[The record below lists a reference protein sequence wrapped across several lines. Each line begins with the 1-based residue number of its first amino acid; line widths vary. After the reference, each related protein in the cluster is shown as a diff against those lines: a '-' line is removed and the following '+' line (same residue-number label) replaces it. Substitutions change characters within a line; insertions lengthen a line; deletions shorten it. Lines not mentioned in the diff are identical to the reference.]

1 MIQDVSGKDY
11 AINLFTNTLYV
22 NKIDNIF
29 RFDPNRVKIDLY
41 NYKICKN
48 IYSLRVILNME
59 YEKYNYKVDCYDMIA
74 EKIVNEDL
82 IKQSFEDIVKALEEE
97 NKDIYRL
104 ETPIKDLAYKK
115 YPFLKEAIKKLGFD
129 GIAKSNYNI
138 TNIKNK
144 LICRLDESEDN
155 KIFKLL
161 NNKIDTGDFV
171 RSSKVKSILE
181 AIYKDLNIK
190 KVAKSTDL
198 TRWYEVESSSKR
210 IDGVKVKGY
219 IINRPKIIF
228 K

>member
-1 MIQDVSGKDY
+1 
-11 AINLFTNTLYV
+11 
-22 NKIDNIF
+22 
-29 RFDPNRVKIDLY
+29 
-41 NYKICKN
+41 
-48 IYSLRVILNME
+48 
-59 YEKYNYKVDCYDMIA
+59 
-74 EKIVNEDL
+74 
-82 IKQSFEDIVKALEEE
+82 
-97 NKDIYRL
+97 
-104 ETPIKDLAYKK
+104 
-115 YPFLKEAIKKLGFD
+115 
-129 GIAKSNYNI
+129 
-138 TNIKNK
+138 
-144 LICRLDESEDN
+144 LDESEDN